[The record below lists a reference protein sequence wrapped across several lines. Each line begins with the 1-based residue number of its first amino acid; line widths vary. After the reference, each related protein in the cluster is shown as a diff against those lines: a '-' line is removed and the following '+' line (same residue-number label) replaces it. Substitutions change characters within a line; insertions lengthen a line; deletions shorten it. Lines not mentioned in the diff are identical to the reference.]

1 METEIRASDWHR
13 SDVIS
18 ALKKRGTNLAKL
30 SRENGLGSQTLYNA
44 LMRPWPKGEGII
56 ATAIGVKKED
66 IWPSRYP
73 ALDEAV

>member
-1 METEIRASDWHR
+1 M
-13 SDVIS
+13 
-18 ALKKRGTNLAKL
+18 

-56 ATAIGVKKED
+56 SAAIGVPKEE

-73 ALDEAV
+73 SLKEAV